1 MKIDRID
8 HGLDDFLLVESG
20 EPRAPGLHVSELYGA
35 LHRRLDPK
43 RYRSE
48 EANPL
53 YFAIGLA
60 WEQYFERV
68 LKAAGLDAQRP
79 PAFTTPDGIHFS
91 PDLLIF
97 NGINRIGEM
106 KYTTMSVS
114 ETLAEDKF
122 AKYKTQLMVYA
133 HHLGIYYARIYIYF
147 AVGNWRS
154 NVEPQ
159 LRAFDIEMTPDE
171 CRDEWQACV
180 NNGKAEGLL

>member
-1 MKIDRID
+1 VKIERVD

-20 EPRAPGLHVSELYGA
+20 EPRAAGLHVSELYGA

-43 RYRSE
+43 RYKGDI
-48 EANPL
+48 ANPL
-53 YFAIGLA
+53 YLAIGLA

-68 LKAAGLDAQRP
+68 LLAAGLNATRP

-114 ETLAEDKF
+114 DTLSEDKF
-122 AKYKTQLMVYA
+122 GKYKTQLRVYA
-133 HHLGIYYARIYIYF
+133 HHLGIYHARLYIYF
-147 AVGNWRS
+147 AVGDWKR

-159 LRAFDIEMTPDE
+159 LRAFDISMTPDE
-171 CRDEWQACV
+171 CADEWTACV
-180 NNGKAEGLL
+180 NNGRAEGLL